1 MSASGVVGESPPPA
15 GPMNLRPEAIGRQVL
30 SKETQDPAQKR
41 EQETGREAFTL
52 TQGVAIAVEYR
63 EAGQQISTV
72 VSSLGRRYS
81 VDWMVIQALAQGDS
95 GMDMGPCR

>member
-1 MSASGVVGESPPPA
+1 MVGERPPPA

-30 SKETQDPAQKR
+30 SKGTQDPAQRR

>member
-1 MSASGVVGESPPPA
+1 VVGESPPLA
-15 GPMNLRPEAIGRQVL
+15 GPMNLKPEAIGSQVL
-30 SKETQDPAQKR
+30 SKETQDPTQRR
-41 EQETGREAFTL
+41 EQETGREDFTL

-63 EAGQQISTV
+63 EGDLQINTV
-72 VSSLGRRYS
+72 VSSLGRWYS